1 MLRSEAILVGN
12 ELLWG
17 AVADRNGAELGR
29 RLAMAGCPLAR
40 ATVIGDREDEIAR
53 RVAEAAGRADL
64 VVVAGGL
71 GPTPDD
77 RTRHAVARAAGRA
90 LELRERLLADI
101 EALFRRFGRDMPP
114 SNRVQAELP
123 AGAEAIPNPVGTA
136 PGFAL
141 DIGRA
146 WVVVLPGVPRELVHL
161 MDAWVMPRLAERFG
175 LGTLL
180 TRTLRLSGVGE
191 SRVGEALADL
201 MDPGSNPYVALLA
214 EPGEV
219 RVAITA
225 RGEDESQARA
235 LLEPV
240 ERMVRERLGKYLFGA
255 DDDTHPRVAL
265 RAARRAGW
273 TVAVVE
279 GFTAGRLAGWLRD
292 AGEPGFAGGWVLGSE
307 RAPLEGSGPGDRAL
321 VLAREAARRFGAGAG
336 VCVVREAELVEPS
349 ERRAWIAVWTPAGT
363 RARPLPFGMGE
374 EADRLR
380 ACHQALYELRTL
392 AAGRVT
398 DEGRGRRP
406 DLQGAENS
414 K

>member
-1 MLRSEAILVGN
+1 MRRSEAILVGN

-17 AVADRNGAELGR
+17 AVADRNGVEIGR

-40 ATVIGDREDEIAR
+40 ATVIGDREEAIAR
-53 RVAEAAGRADL
+53 LVSEASGRADL

-77 RTRHAVARAAGRA
+77 RTRHAVARAAGVG
-90 LELRERLLADI
+90 LELRPELLGDI

-123 AGAEAIPNPVGTA
+123 TGAEAIPNPVGTA

-141 DIGRA
+141 EIARA

-161 MDAWVMPRLAERFG
+161 MDGWVMPRLVERFG
-175 LGTLL
+175 IGTLV

-201 MDPGSNPYVALLA
+201 MEPGSNPYVALLA

-225 RGEDESQARA
+225 RGRDDAEARA
-235 LLEPV
+235 LLGPV

-255 DDDTHPRVAL
+255 DRDTHPRVAL
-265 RAARRAGW
+265 RAAGTAGW

-292 AGEPGFAGGWVLGSE
+292 AGEPGFAGGWVLGNP
-307 RAPLEGSGPGDRAL
+307 RPGPQGSDPRDRAL
-321 VLAREAARRFGAGAG
+321 ELAREVARRLGAGAG
-336 VCVVREAELVEPS
+336 VCVAREAELVDPS
-349 ERRAWIAVWTPAGT
+349 ERRAWIAVWTPDGT

-392 AAGRVT
+392 AAGRT
-398 DEGRGRRP
+398 GRG
-406 DLQGAENS
+406 
-414 K
+414 

>member
-1 MLRSEAILVGN
+1 MLCSEAILVGN

-29 RLAMAGCPLAR
+29 RLAMAGCPLVR
-40 ATVIGDREDEIAR
+40 ITVIGDREGEIAR
-53 RVAEAAGRADL
+53 LVSEAAGRADL

-77 RTRHAVARAAGRA
+77 RTRHAVARAAGAELKLRQGL
-90 LELRERLLADI
+90 LEDI
-101 EALFRRFGRDMPP
+101 EALFRRFGRDMPA

-123 AGAEAIPNPVGTA
+123 AAAEAIPNPVGTA

-141 DIGRA
+141 EIGRA

-161 MDAWVMPRLAERFG
+161 MDAWVMPRLVERFG
-175 LGTLL
+175 LGTLV

-201 MDPGSNPYVALLA
+201 MEPGSNPYVALLA

-225 RGEDESQARA
+225 RGSDDAEARA

-255 DDDTHPRVAL
+255 DDETHPRVAL

-307 RAPLEGSGPGDRAL
+307 CPCLEGTGPGVRAL
-321 VLAREAARRFGAGAG
+321 ALAREAARRFQAGAG
-336 VCVVREAELVEPS
+336 VCVAAERELVARAEA
-349 ERRAWIAVWTPAGT
+349 RAWIAVWSPSGT
-363 RARPLPFGMGE
+363 YARPLPFGMGE

-380 ACHQALYELRTL
+380 SCHQALYALRTVAL
-392 AAGRVT
+392 AAREGVT
-398 DEGRGRRP
+398 SP
-406 DLQGAENS
+406 PAS
-414 K
+414 P